1 MVVIIIINIVVGKF
15 IKKNVVFF
23 FYEFYFRIKVLKY
36 KMMVMLNFIK
46 FNLLIYFDVKKKN
59 NFLFFVGFFILF
71 IVIFFYF
78 VKEISDFVE
87 KMDNVFM
94 VFFFYYCLGKS
105 IINIYVWYVKWLK
118 CFYLNKYD
126 YFIFIFFGGI
136 YIFLLIF
143 FKEKMWLLEKYF
155 LFSINL

>member
-23 FYEFYFRIKVLKY
+23 FYEFYFKIKVLKY
-36 KMMVMLNFIK
+36 RMMVMLNFIK
-46 FNLLIYFDVKKKN
+46 FNLLIYFDLKKKN

>member
-23 FYEFYFRIKVLKY
+23 FYEFYFKIKVLKY
-36 KMMVMLNFIK
+36 RMMVMLNFIK

-59 NFLFFVGFFILF
+59 NFLYFVGFFILF

-143 FKEKMWLLEKYF
+143 F
-155 LFSINL
+155 

>member
-23 FYEFYFRIKVLKY
+23 FYECYFKIKVLKY
-36 KMMVMLNFIK
+36 RMMVMLNFIK

-118 CFYLNKYD
+118 CFYLN
-126 YFIFIFFGGI
+126 
-136 YIFLLIF
+136 
-143 FKEKMWLLEKYF
+143 
-155 LFSINL
+155 

>member
-23 FYEFYFRIKVLKY
+23 FYEFYFKIKVLKY
-36 KMMVMLNFIK
+36 RMMVMLNFIK

-118 CFYLNKYD
+118 CFYLN
-126 YFIFIFFGGI
+126 
-136 YIFLLIF
+136 
-143 FKEKMWLLEKYF
+143 
-155 LFSINL
+155 

>member
-23 FYEFYFRIKVLKY
+23 FYEFYFKIKVLKY
-36 KMMVMLNFIK
+36 RMMVMLNFIK

-143 FKEKMWLLEKYF
+143 LKEKMWLLEKYF

>member
-23 FYEFYFRIKVLKY
+23 FYEFYFKIKVLKY
-36 KMMVMLNFIK
+36 RMMVMLNFIK

-59 NFLFFVGFFILF
+59 NFLYFVGFFILF

-143 FKEKMWLLEKYF
+143 
-155 LFSINL
+155 

>member
-23 FYEFYFRIKVLKY
+23 FYECYFKIKVLKY
-36 KMMVMLNFIK
+36 WMMVMLNFIK

-118 CFYLNKYD
+118 CFYFNKYD

-143 FKEKMWLLEKYF
+143 FKRKNVVIREIF
-155 LFSINL
+155 FI

>member
-23 FYEFYFRIKVLKY
+23 FYEFYFKIKVLKY
-36 KMMVMLNFIK
+36 RMMVMLNFIK

-105 IINIYVWYVKWLK
+105 IINIYVRYVKRLK
-118 CFYLNKYD
+118 CFYLN
-126 YFIFIFFGGI
+126 
-136 YIFLLIF
+136 
-143 FKEKMWLLEKYF
+143 
-155 LFSINL
+155 

>member
-23 FYEFYFRIKVLKY
+23 FYEFYFKIKVLKY
-36 KMMVMLNFIK
+36 WMMVMLNFIK

-59 NFLFFVGFFILF
+59 NFLYFVGFFILF

-78 VKEISDFVE
+78 VKEIKDFVE

-143 FKEKMWLLEKYF
+143 F
-155 LFSINL
+155 

>member
-23 FYEFYFRIKVLKY
+23 FYEFYFKIKVLKY
-36 KMMVMLNFIK
+36 RMMVMLNFIK

-59 NFLFFVGFFILF
+59 NFLYFVGFFILF

-94 VFFFYYCLGKS
+94 FFFFYYCLGKS